1 LAKLILQCEDR
12 AAQEYPVEKT
22 VTVTIGRLAD
32 NVVVLD
38 HPSVSSHHAC
48 VFNDGE
54 QCIVEDLQS
63 TNGTFVNGRRV
74 ARRTLLNGD
83 VVLVGRHKIVF
94 DQLAS
99 AQPGVPA
106 TTEPV
111 ANNGETVFLD
121 NRTLLDKLFIDSDT
135 YRKSEALTARLTDLE
150 HHSMMARRAAGQQT
164 GETAE
169 VGVLRVLAG
178 PSDQTVYRLD
188 KHTSL
193 IGRAESSLVRIQGWF
208 KPRVAVAITRNH
220 QGYVAT
226 LLGGS
231 TFINS
236 QPLNGRRH
244 ELKDGDVLEVSGLI
258 LEFRAKG

>member
-1 LAKLILQCEDR
+1 MAKLILQCEDR
-12 AAQEYPVEKT
+12 AAQEYAVEKM
-22 VTVTIGRLAD
+22 VTIGRLSD
-32 NVVVLD
+32 NTVVLD

-48 VFNDGE
+48 VFSDGE
-54 QCIVEDLQS
+54 HCIVEDLQS

-83 VVLVGRHKIVF
+83 VVLVGKHKIVF

-99 AQPGVPA
+99 AQPGAPA
-106 TTEPV
+106 GTESV

-135 YRKSEALTARLTDLE
+135 YRKSEALSARLTDLE
-150 HHSMMARRAAGQQT
+150 HHAAMAKSAAGQS
-164 GETAE
+164 ESAD
-169 VGVLRVLAG
+169 VGVLRVVAG
-178 PSDQTVYRLD
+178 PSDQAEYRLD

-193 IGRAESSLVRIQGWF
+193 IGKAPSSLVRLQGWF
-208 KPRVAVAITRNH
+208 KPSVAVAITRNR

-226 LLGGS
+226 LVGGN
-231 TFINS
+231 TFVNS

-258 LEFRAKG
+258 LAFRAKG

>member
-1 LAKLILQCEDR
+1 MARLILQCEDR
-12 AAQEYPVEKT
+12 AAQEYAVEK
-22 VTVTIGRLAD
+22 TVTIGRLSD
-32 NVVVLD
+32 NTVVLD
-38 HPSVSSHHAC
+38 HPAVSSHHAC
-48 VFNDGE
+48 VFSDGE
-54 QCIVEDLQS
+54 HCIVEDLQS

-83 VVLVGRHKIVF
+83 VVLVGTHKIVF

-99 AQPGVPA
+99 AQPSGPA
-106 TTEPV
+106 GAESMP
-111 ANNGETVFLD
+111 NNGETVFLD
-121 NRTLLDKLFIDSDT
+121 NRTLLDRLFIDSDT
-135 YRKSEALTARLTDLE
+135 YRKSEALSARLTDVE
-150 HHSMMARRAAGQQT
+150 HHATMPRKPAGQQQA
-164 GETAE
+164 ESAE

-193 IGRAESSLVRIQGWF
+193 IGKAQSSLVRIQGWF
-208 KPRVAVAITRNH
+208 KPRVAVAITRNR